1 MIIITKLVLSYN
13 NPLFPK
19 QDITVLVTY
28 IISLL
33 SLPIIGVLKQ
43 HEKTQI
49 LKIKE
54 NQENK
59 KQTKLEKTINKHEK
73 SLLNMFDQGIIFIKN
88 DTIKYKNTVLLH
100 IEKKARDKNQNTN
113 FLDRKIF
120 KIMQAKESFSNGSF
134 SNQTIRNKFILE
146 SLSSG
151 FMEDDV
157 DMLSLREIVD
167 QFKNY
172 D

>member
-1 MIIITKLVLSYN
+1 
-13 NPLFPK
+13 
-19 QDITVLVTY
+19 
-28 IISLL
+28 
-33 SLPIIGVLKQ
+33 
-43 HEKTQI
+43 
-49 LKIKE
+49 
-54 NQENK
+54 
-59 KQTKLEKTINKHEK
+59 
-73 SLLNMFDQGIIFIKN
+73 MFDQGIIFIKN

-151 FMEDDV
+151 FLEDDV

-172 D
+172 DQE